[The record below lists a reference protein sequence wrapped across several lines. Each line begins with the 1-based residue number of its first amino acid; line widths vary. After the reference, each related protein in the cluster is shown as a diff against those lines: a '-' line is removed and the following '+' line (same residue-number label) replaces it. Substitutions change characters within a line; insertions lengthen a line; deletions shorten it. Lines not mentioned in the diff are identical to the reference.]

1 MLKRVSIQNFKSLKD
16 VTLDLQKVNLL
27 IGPNNSGKTNF
38 LKALEFLNFQAY
50 KGPIEN
56 LGRSIYSTK
65 DGLPFFRLGLK
76 FVVSEG
82 KESYGFYTLEISGN
96 YGEGYTEFWGFTNT
110 DIEKA
115 EVWDIEKLNTD
126 FNSFELNVSDDSFSS
141 FGAYGDYA
149 EENSTL
155 ISNSALFH
163 ISKHKDD
170 LKAITPV
177 ERGQLLHSFTR
188 QLSFKKSWIKDNY
201 YPFNDIKIY
210 KPDPNKLDKPAP
222 VGLGDDSVNADAS
235 NLIAFFDR
243 IRDEYPESFAQIKA
257 DLSKCVPEFTEINF
271 QNVPSTEE
279 LVKQFGDKTF
289 KRIGLTNGKQK
300 TIYWADE
307 LSEGTIYFV
316 ALLCIINQPNPPKL
330 LLLEEPEKGI
340 HPRRIFEVIQFIFRL
355 AEEKDVQVIMT
366 TYSPIVVDMFKDM
379 PESVFIF
386 DKDEE
391 GATHV
396 KNLQHDVI
404 EPEIIK
410 SKELGIE
417 PPHYT
422 DSLGDAWTVG
432 FLGGVPK

>member
-38 LKALEFLNFQAY
+38 LKALEFFEFGVLQDDVAAEKQARDLRF
-50 KGPIEN
+50 K
-56 LGRSIYSTK
+56 RSASVLSIGLTFKRQDEELLFLRELTFSDPATTVDVKSGQIIFK
-65 DGLPFFRLGLK
+65 D
-76 FVVSEG
+76 E
-82 KESYGFYTLEISGN
+82 
-96 YGEGYTEFWGFTNT
+96 
-110 DIEKA
+110 
-115 EVWDIEKLNTD
+115 
-126 FNSFELNVSDDSFSS
+126 FELTRNDQGYPDSVFLR
-141 FGAYGDYA
+141 Y
-149 EENSTL
+149 
-155 ISNSALFH
+155 
-163 ISKHKDD
+163 
-170 LKAITPV
+170 
-177 ERGQLLHSFTR
+177 QLRSLR
-188 QLSFKKSWIKDNY
+188 
-201 YPFNDIKIY
+201 IY
-210 KPDPNKLDKPAP
+210 KPNPNKLTQPAV
-222 VGLGDDSVNADAS
+222 VGRGDDSVAADAS

-243 IRDEYPESFAQIKA
+243 IRDEYPATFTQIKA
-257 DLSKCVPEFTEINF
+257 DLAKCVPDFTEINF
-271 QNVPSTEE
+271 QSVTPTDE

-289 KRIGLTNGKQK
+289 KRLGLTDGRQNV
-300 TIYWADE
+300 IYWADE
-307 LSEGTIYFV
+307 LSEGTLYFL

-366 TYSPIVVDMFKDM
+366 THSPLVVDMFKDM

-386 DKDEE
+386 DKDDE

-404 EPEIIK
+404 EPETIK
-410 SKELGIE
+410 SEELGIE